1 MAAGRLYT
9 LTWDAPTAVTTIIDI
24 FEIDPAAG
32 KPVVIHELCIWQTT
46 ELGDAMEEIIP
57 VSLRRGYTTSGSGG
71 AAAVIGEGLAG
82 DSAASFTAECRNTT
96 VATTGTPD
104 IIHQDGWNVRVPY
117 IWTPTPLLQP
127 MSTDP
132 ILVVRL
138 DAAPGDTTTIAASLK
153 VEELG

>member
-1 MAAGRLYT
+1 MVPGRFYT
-9 LTWDAPTAVTTIIDI
+9 LTWDAATAVTTIIDI
-24 FEIDPAAG
+24 FEIDPAAD

-57 VSLRRGYTTSGSGG
+57 ISVRRGYTTSGSGG
-71 AAAVIGEGLAG
+71 AAAVIGKGLSG
-82 DSAASFTAECRNTT
+82 DSTAGFAAECRNTT

-104 IIHQDGWNVRVPY
+104 ILHQDGWNVRVPY
-117 IWTPTPLLQP
+117 IWTPTPAEQP
-127 MSTDP
+127 FSPNP